1 VKDLVLLA
9 GWGFDQRVWRPV
21 AGPLAAHFRLHF
33 DTDAPPPGA
42 VVCGWS
48 LGALRALRW
57 AERYPD
63 RVARI
68 VLVSAT
74 PRFVRTSGWAA
85 AQPAELLDS
94 FVAAVA
100 ADPSGALRR
109 FVALLNQG
117 DEQARALT
125 RQMQALVAAHR
136 PDDATL
142 ADGLEQLRDIDL
154 REAVPRLRQ
163 PALVVHGE
171 RDALMPLAAGRW
183 LAEQLPNGRLTVVA
197 GAAHAPFIAQ
207 PERFATLLAE
217 FADE

>member
-1 VKDLVLLA
+1 MKDLVLLA
-9 GWGFDQRVWRPV
+9 GWGFDQRVWQAV
-21 AGPLAAHFRLHF
+21 AAPLAARFRLHF
-33 DTDAPPPGA
+33 DVDVPPPGA

-48 LGALRALRW
+48 LGAMRALRW
-57 AERYPD
+57 AELYPE

-68 VLVSAT
+68 VLVGAT
-74 PRFVRTSGWAA
+74 PRFVRTSGWPA

-94 FVAAVA
+94 FAAAVA

-117 DEQARALT
+117 DEQARTLT